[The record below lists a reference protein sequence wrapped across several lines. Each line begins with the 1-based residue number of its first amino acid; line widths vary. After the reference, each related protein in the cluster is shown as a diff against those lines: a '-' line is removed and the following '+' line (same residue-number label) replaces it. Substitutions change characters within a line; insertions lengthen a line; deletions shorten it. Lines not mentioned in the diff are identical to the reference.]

1 MSAKPRGTHEHL
13 AQHQVHTTE
22 AARKLA
28 AQRQGGPRGEGRRLS
43 VTGQPT
49 DWTQIDAHLKGK
61 STQEQ
66 ARALMGLLRA
76 GLAAPISGPTVKKAW
91 TDSVLAGINGRRV
104 ASGKPWFDG
113 MNEAASAARRI
124 KVVLPDGTGVYFRNL
139 MTDVGS
145 PSFDSPYLIINGE
158 DEHGQ
163 PLRVQVHALDAM
175 TLVFE

>member
-1 MSAKPRGTHEHL
+1 MVRKPRGTHEHL

-22 AARKLA
+22 QARALA
-28 AQRQGGPRGEGRRLS
+28 GQRRGARGEGRRLS

-49 DWTQIDAHLKGK
+49 DWVHVDAHLQGL

-66 ARALMGLLRA
+66 ARALMDLLRA
-76 GLAAPISGPTVKKAW
+76 GLAAPIDGPAVKKAW
-91 TDSVLAGINGRRV
+91 SDSVLAGINARRV
-104 ASGKPWFDG
+104 ASGKPWYDG
-113 MNEAASAARRI
+113 MNAPASAARRI
-124 KVVLPDGTGVYFRNL
+124 RVALPDGSGVYFRNL

-158 DEHGQ
+158 DAHGQ

>member
-22 AARKLA
+22 QARALA
-28 AQRQGGPRGEGRRLS
+28 EQRRGPRGEGRRLS

-49 DWTQIDAHLKGK
+49 DWIHVDTHLQGK

-66 ARALMGLLRA
+66 ARALMELLRA
-76 GLAAPISGPTVKKAW
+76 GLAAPIDGPQVKKEWQDAVQSGLNARRAASGQRW
-91 TDSVLAGINGRRV
+91 DAPPIGKRIRV
-104 ASGKPWFDG
+104 A
-113 MNEAASAARRI
+113 
-124 KVVLPDGTGVYFRNL
+124 LPDGSAVYFRNRL
-139 MTDVGS
+139 TDVDS
-145 PSFDSPYLIINGE
+145 PSRESPYLIINGE

-175 TLVFE
+175 TIVFE